1 MCIRH
6 RPGAGL
12 SAAYAE
18 EVQVVDIVEGNGE
31 KIRRSSLAL
40 LHYVGFTGAQ
50 PKTQESEKVRDA
62 GSLRCTSSSWGPS
75 SLHVGYK
82 WRERATL
89 LSPPSGL
96 RLPSR
101 WTSPH
106 CGTLL
111 NLVLEEGRDNL
122 NRYIGQHG

>member
-40 LHYVGFTGAQ
+40 LHYVGECDCV
-50 PKTQESEKVRDA
+50 KTVSYFPY
-62 GSLRCTSSSWGPS
+62 L
-75 SLHVGYK
+75 LHI
-82 WRERATL
+82 
-89 LSPPSGL
+89 PGL
-96 RLPSR
+96 NCNR
-101 WTSPH
+101 TV
-106 CGTLL
+106 
-111 NLVLEEGRDNL
+111 LV
-122 NRYIGQHG
+122 